1 MKLRPP
7 EVADAPALA
16 ALANDWDVA
25 RQLRTMPHPYTLADA
40 EDYVRLAVTADD
52 RAVRRVI
59 VLQDGTLIGTIGA
72 HPRYGGQY
80 ELGYWLGQPYW
91 GLGYASEAVEEMLTV
106 LHDAGVRLLYA
117 GHAVD
122 NAASAHVLIKAG
134 FLYMGVREIQPC
146 LATGVDRPVRMMVR
160 LG

>member
-1 MKLRPP
+1 
-7 EVADAPALA
+7 VGADAHALA

-25 RQLRTMPHPYTLADA
+25 RQLRTMPHPYTLEDA
-40 EDYVRLAVTADD
+40 EGFLRLAQAGDD
-52 RAVRRVI
+52 GSVRRVI
-59 VLQDGTLIGTIGA
+59 VLNDGTLIGTIGA

-91 GLGYASEAVEEMLTV
+91 GRGYASEAVAAMVGL
-106 LHDAGVRLLYA
+106 LSGAGIRLLHA

-134 FLYMGVREIQPC
+134 FLYTGVREMQPC
-146 LATGVDRPVRMMVR
+146 LATGVDRLVRMMVR
-160 LG
+160 LA